1 MKSVRLQSGIP
12 TADQKT
18 LDFLVQTLRERT
30 VATVRAFWNLISKQP
45 CKAKYGSV
53 LELQKSTR
61 FTGLSVWMGFIMALP
76 KENSI
81 FNLFFLRRIYSYH
94 LIVPKKQLSSPGF

>member
-30 VATVRAFWNLISKQP
+30 VATFAAFWKSISKQ
-45 CKAKYGSV
+45 
-53 LELQKSTR
+53 L
-61 FTGLSVWMGFIMALP
+61 
-76 KENSI
+76 
-81 FNLFFLRRIYSYH
+81 
-94 LIVPKKQLSSPGF
+94 